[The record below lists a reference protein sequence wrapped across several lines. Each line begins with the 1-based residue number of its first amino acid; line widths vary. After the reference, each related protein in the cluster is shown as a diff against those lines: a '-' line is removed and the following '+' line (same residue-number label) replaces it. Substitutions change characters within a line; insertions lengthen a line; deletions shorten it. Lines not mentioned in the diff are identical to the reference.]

1 MPSISQI
8 SREATSLTLHLQG
21 ETPVTLAEFTLA
33 TSSGQTF
40 YDISLVDGYNL
51 PMAIVSLYPE
61 SDNSSLEEI
70 PPNLTNPICIASVSN
85 LAGTGSTQGENSGT
99 NDSFPIPL
107 EEDATYDDVLSW
119 CPWDLQA
126 DRPLNPSNGIYGY
139 PDDSIQRPIFNPCF
153 SQCAKYNKASDC
165 CTGRYDSPDI
175 CKAGKYSKSI
185 KKICPDAYSFAFDD
199 QDSTFIIPSG
209 GGFEVVFCPAG
220 RSSIILTKY
229 SKQLFQ
235 LAATGHVSST
245 SLSDHEGITIVRSDA
260 TTALVGAQ
268 TAVRAGIVLVVV
280 FWIFG

>member
-1 MPSISQI
+1 M
-8 SREATSLTLHLQG
+8 
-21 ETPVTLAEFTLA
+21 TLAEFTLA

-70 PPNLTNPICIASVSN
+70 PPNLTNPICIASVSS
-85 LAGTGSTQGENSGT
+85 LGTQGSTDDANSGT

-107 EEDATYDDVLSW
+107 EQGASYSDVLNW

-126 DRPLNPSNGIYGY
+126 DRPLIPANGIYGY
-139 PDDSIQRPIFNPCF
+139 PDDSIERPFFNPCF
-153 SQCAKYNKASDC
+153 SQCAKYNEPSAC
-165 CTGRYDSPDI
+165 CTGSYNSPDI
-175 CKAGKYSKSI
+175 CKAGKYSMNI

-199 QDSTFIIPSG
+199 QTSTFIIPSG

-220 RSSIILTKY
+220 RSSTILQKY

-245 SLSDHEGITIVRSDA
+245 SLAVVEGVKIVKNDA

-268 TAVRAGIVLVVV
+268 SVVRVGLVVIVLV
-280 FWIFG
+280 WMLA